1 MRIYTDASTKKVSGI
16 AYVATN
22 ERNKI
27 IKFNST
33 VTPSTNNNLAEL
45 QAILYALLDTKKL
58 EAKTITI
65 FTDSTYAINKIR
77 YGTYKEEEKLLI
89 SSIKQEMKERNCNLF
104 WVKGH
109 CQDGTVLSH
118 FNKEADSLSKEARKD
133 YEDKMELQRAI
144 KMKRKR
150 YR

>member
-58 EAKTITI
+58 EAKTVTI

-77 YGTYKEEEKLLI
+77 CGTYKEDEKLLI
-89 SSIKQEMKERNCNLF
+89 ASIKQEMEERNCKLF

-109 CQDGTVLSH
+109 CQDGTILSH
-118 FNKEADSLSKEARKD
+118 FNKEADSLSKEARKE
-133 YEDKMELQRAI
+133 YEDRMELQQAM
-144 KMKRKR
+144 KMKKKR